1 MKLSPFTDYGMHCLN
16 VLLIDQGRDGNLVAS
31 GEPSLA
37 KGPYYNT
44 LGLLTVTIPQSAKG
58 RRSA

>member
-1 MKLSPFTDYGMHCLN
+1 MKLSPFTNYGMHCLN

-37 KGPYYNT
+37 KDPYHNT
-44 LGLLTVTIPQSAKG
+44 LGLLTVTIP
-58 RRSA
+58 